1 MGHHSSCE
9 WVGLIRL
16 WVDPYFFT
24 CNFYIKKNCIVF
36 FYVITNKR
44 INKKNAQNMKIK

>member
-1 MGHHSSCE
+1 MSYE

-24 CNFYIKKNCIVF
+24 CNFYNNKKKIVLSF
-36 FYVITNKR
+36 FFFVTTNKR
-44 INKKNAQNMKIK
+44 INKKILKI

>member
-1 MGHHSSCE
+1 MSYE

-24 CNFYIKKNCIVF
+24 CNFYNKKKICVVFVF
-36 FYVITNKR
+36 FVTTNKR
-44 INKKNAQNMKIK
+44 INKKILKI